1 MLVNLDTDYK
11 RNTKLIPGLISKV
24 LPCTATFK
32 LGLACR
38 NKTHEMIFFKTYK
51 VPHSYKLRRVLGP
64 AFKGGLKNF
73 FRSGWKL
80 L

>member
-51 VPHSYKLRRVLGP
+51 VPFLQVEESPGSNFQRGLR
-64 AFKGGLKNF
+64 KF
-73 FRSGWKL
+73 FS
-80 L
+80 